1 MVKGKGKKKGGGGSY
16 GPYRHRG
23 SWNPSGPYAVTWDG
37 TIPGPGASWGHHSGG
52 DGSWEAG
59 GGSPTPHPPPGAP
72 PGGGSS
78 WTAGEESSG
87 DASGRW
93 VWYDNE
99 RGLDYSNIGQ
109 EFLSGSG
116 PSVTQLVLCS
126 EWQDG
131 HGPGYPITP
140 EQITGSLPNCMYCN
154 AYKGSKNSDKSRF
167 EQISN
172 LLSHMSAAA
181 GTGSHPHKAVVDLC

>member
-37 TIPGPGASWGHHSGG
+37 TTPGPGASWGHHSGG

-59 GGSPTPHPPPGAP
+59 GGSS
-72 PGGGSS
+72 GGESS

-93 VWYDNE
+93 VWYDYE
-99 RGLDYSNIGQ
+99 HGLDYSNIGQ

-116 PSVTQLVLCS
+116 TSVTQLVLCS

-131 HGPGYPITP
+131 HGPGFPITP
-140 EQITGSLPNCMYCN
+140 EQITGSLPGCMYCN
-154 AYKGSKNSDKSRF
+154 AYNGNKNSDKSRF

>member
-1 MVKGKGKKKGGGGSY
+1 MAQPGRRALRPPSPSVTRSGASRAPLLRFLSSPLASPLVMVKGKGKEKGGGGSY
-16 GPYRHRG
+16 GPHRHRG

-59 GGSPTPHPPPGAP
+59 GGSPTSHPPPGVP

-93 VWYDNE
+93 VWYDYE
-99 RGLDYSNIGQ
+99 HGLDYSNIGQ
-109 EFLSGSG
+109 EFLSGSRT
-116 PSVTQLVLCS
+116 SVTQLVLCS

-131 HGPGYPITP
+131 HGPGFPITP
-140 EQITGSLPNCMYCN
+140 EQITGSLPGCM
-154 AYKGSKNSDKSRF
+154 
-167 EQISN
+167 
-172 LLSHMSAAA
+172 
-181 GTGSHPHKAVVDLC
+181 